1 MSEEPQNANDVD
13 DLSAFDADAPL
24 GSGELMG
31 GSDAQTIKAIN
42 RRASTGTKIVALLI
56 LLLVLGFGFWGFRHW
71 QAQETMM
78 EVFEP
83 IAAMDDPQQRNA
95 ALREV
100 LQNAEFHDQKIR
112 AIMNLGHFRDSAAVP
127 LLIEAL
133 GEDDPRV
140 RRAAAWALGR
150 IGSPDADGAK
160 AKLLEILPETG
171 DVDRNQVVWTLA
183 LLGAQEQP
191 FIDALIERFTAG
203 GLQELDGFDERRLAE
218 VLGIERLSSEALTN
232 HDEES
237 VRVLTAHALAEIAND
252 QVVAP
257 LARMLTNELAR
268 EGDEQS
274 TEVIRA
280 AAAGLG
286 RTGSPA
292 AARPL
297 FQLLQQVPAMH
308 ETVLDALRKSTAA
321 PQLASLL
328 AEAQDP
334 VVRRDL
340 TELLVETHDR
350 RAVDALAQLLGD
362 SDIEVKAQAALAL
375 AQFGDRRAAP
385 VLFELTA
392 VEDDD
397 DMVSDAIEALRWVA
411 SPELTD
417 SIARLLETHEY
428 RKAAILRALGATG
441 DPGAA
446 RYIERELDGD
456 DVNAAAQA
464 LAMLNH
470 DASFR
475 KLLSKV
481 VRPRDKDMTAFNAA
495 DRSLANEDLL
505 ALRRAAIMS
514 MGFFGRPE
522 AIDELMRV
530 VEDDM
535 DDYELRGMAA
545 AAIGQLGDADTIQ
558 AVIRKINDSS
568 ISEAARRYYV
578 QALWQR
584 PHPEINGQLLDLMG
598 DANAEPEIRR
608 AAALAVGYAADPAA
622 DERLMA
628 LLDDE
633 QARRHA
639 SFAILLG
646 GGPEAV
652 AKLVETLDADRDLQE
667 ILQGYVTNNENDWF
681 NLLTEEMF
689 ESGAVWRR
697 LRAGQILKEGTD
709 DTSYSYA
716 WTKAIA
722 VLRSGWDGARG
733 VTPQQV
739 RDHLW
744 EAMAGESAE
753 RRELAA
759 EAFGDLPETGLLL
772 RARDEGGEM
781 GEVARRILNRQR

>member
-1 MSEEPQNANDVD
+1 MSEEPQNANDVN
-13 DLSAFDADAPL
+13 DLSAFDAEAAL
-24 GSGELMG
+24 ESGALMG
-31 GSDAQTIKAIN
+31 GNDAQAIKAIK
-42 RRASTGTKIVALLI
+42 RRTSTAGKIVGLAI
-56 LLLVLGFGFWGFRHW
+56 LVLFAGFVFWGFRRW
-71 QAQETMM
+71 EAQETMM

-83 IAAMDDPQQRNA
+83 IAAMEDPQQRNA

-100 LQNAEFHDQKIR
+100 LQNAEFRDQKIR

-133 GEDDPRV
+133 SESDPQV

-183 LLGAQEQP
+183 LLNAQEQP

-218 VLGIERLSSEALTN
+218 VLGITRLSSEELTN

-237 VRVLTAHALAEIAND
+237 VRVLTAHALAEIADD

-308 ETVLDALRKSTAA
+308 DAVLDALRKSTAA
-321 PQLASLL
+321 PQLAALL
-328 AEAQDP
+328 REAQDP
-334 VVRRDL
+334 DVRRDL
-340 TELLVETHDR
+340 TRLLVETHDR
-350 RAVDALAQLLGD
+350 RAVDSLAELLTD
-362 SDIEVKAQAALAL
+362 NDVEVKAQAALAL
-375 AQFGDRRAAP
+375 AGFGDRRAAP
-385 VLFELTA
+385 VLFELTT

-411 SPELTD
+411 SPEITD
-417 SIARLLETHEY
+417 PIAQLLETHEY

-446 RYIERELDGD
+446 RYIERELDGP

-481 VRPRDKDMTAFNAA
+481 VRPRNKDMTAFNAA
-495 DRSLANEDLL
+495 DRSLANEELL
-505 ALRRAAIMS
+505 ALRRAAILSMS
-514 MGFFGRPE
+514 FFGRPE
-522 AIDELMRV
+522 AIDDLMKV

-545 AAIGQLGDADTIQ
+545 AAIGQLSDADTIQ
-558 AVIRKINDSS
+558 TVIRKVGDDS
-568 ISEAARRYYV
+568 ISEAARRYYI

-584 PHPEINGQLLDLMG
+584 PHREINSQLLDLIG
-598 DANAEPEIRR
+598 NANADADIRR

-622 DERLMA
+622 DDRLAA

-639 SFAILLG
+639 SFAIVLG

-652 AKLVETLDADRDLQE
+652 AKLVETLGTDRDLQE

-681 NLLTEEMF
+681 NLLTDEMF

-697 LRAGQILKEGTD
+697 LRAAQILKEGIGEA
-709 DTSYSYA
+709 SYSYA
-716 WTKAIA
+716 WTKVIS
-722 VLRSGWDGARG
+722 VLRSGWDGAGG

-739 RDHLW
+739 RDRLW
-744 EAMAGESAE
+744 EGMAGESAE
-753 RRELAA
+753 RRELAGA
-759 EAFGDLPETGLLL
+759 AFGDLPEIGLLL

-781 GEVARRILNRQR
+781 GEVARRVLNRQR